1 MKQQYDKQE
10 IAQLLSKFM
19 AGETSVAEEDV
30 LAQYFRTHEVDD
42 EWAEYKE
49 MFALFDNGQVDIELA
64 TETSKQLNCA
74 DSDKLPKQPRAV
86 KEKPKIVALR
96 WLMVGIAASIALLV
110 VFHLGRRTA
119 EQPPL
124 VAEKTVGTSP
134 NPSKRGES
142 QPAPQTINPTET
154 TEQAIV
160 AHHVPS
166 QPAASTSQ
174 MHEPK
179 VVMTAASKAANVSST
194 EDLANCIARL
204 ESEMEK
210 LDDSVSSAQVER
222 LIAADYR
229 LQQMVNR
236 IVGKQMEQAMNKILN
251 DSTANYVSF

>member
-124 VAEKTVGTSP
+124 VAEKTVVTKDSV
-134 NPSKRGES
+134 
-142 QPAPQTINPTET
+142 QPKHEAITPTGT
-154 TEQAIV
+154 TEQAVVAQATPTKRPIV
-160 AHHVPS
+160 QRS
-166 QPAASTSQ
+166 NASTADSAL
-174 MHEPK
+174 
-179 VVMTAASKAANVSST
+179 AAEN
-194 EDLANCIARL
+194 LANCIARL
-204 ESEMEK
+204 EAEMES

-236 IVGKQMEQAMNKILN
+236 IVGKQAEQAMNKVLN